1 LLVTQL
7 RGDALDGADRQL
19 AQRLVD
25 AYEREHGL

>member
-1 LLVTQL
+1 VTQL
-7 RGDALDGADRQL
+7 RDDALDGADRQL